1 MNRTILAA
9 VLLAGTALAA
19 LPAKADTILGFTT
32 LDAAAVVPQS
42 ASAPC
47 IICATMQAHNPADFG
62 FNNYVNTGNLDTGV
76 FWSTAQVGGS
86 LANGVET
93 GAIPYTVG
101 QIGQALLNNFSFSV
115 VIDVNS
121 AEGGNPPTIMQLIS
135 FQLFRVNA
143 DLTEIDRLAHT
154 NQTYALPDIRP
165 GEGHGDYLLTGFD
178 LSGLQLG
185 DRLIFRAEF
194 TGATDGP
201 DSFYITASPAVAVP
215 GPIAGAGIPGLIA
228 AAFGMVGFNRFRRR
242 RTAVG

>member
-1 MNRTILAA
+1 MKRLTLAA
-9 VLLAGTALAA
+9 VLLAGTALTA
-19 LPAKADTILGFTT
+19 LPAKADTVLGFGV

-47 IICATMQAHNPADFG
+47 IICATQQVHNPIDFG
-62 FNNYVNTGNLDTGV
+62 FNNYVNTGNTDTAV

-101 QIGQALLNNFSFSV
+101 HIGAALLNNLSFNV

-154 NQTYALPDIRP
+154 SQTSQYR
-165 GEGHGDYLLTGFD
+165 TFV
-178 LSGLQLG
+178 
-185 DRLIFRAEF
+185 RAK
-194 TGATDGP
+194 ATATI
-201 DSFYITASPAVAVP
+201 S
-215 GPIAGAGIPGLIA
+215 
-228 AAFGMVGFNRFRRR
+228 
-242 RTAVG
+242 